1 MFVKTGCIAKCLYT
15 CVNGTEN
22 TKGVDLW
29 SVFLNI
35 ALNTGSNSRSSAAV
49 QRGLTLG
56 PGSPTPRSPGSPGS
70 PERP

>member
-1 MFVKTGCIAKCLYT
+1 MGLKTQ
-15 CVNGTEN
+15 
-22 TKGVDLW
+22 KGVAKYSYKVLDVDFW

-35 ALNTGSNSRSSAAV
+35 TLNTGSNSRSSAAV